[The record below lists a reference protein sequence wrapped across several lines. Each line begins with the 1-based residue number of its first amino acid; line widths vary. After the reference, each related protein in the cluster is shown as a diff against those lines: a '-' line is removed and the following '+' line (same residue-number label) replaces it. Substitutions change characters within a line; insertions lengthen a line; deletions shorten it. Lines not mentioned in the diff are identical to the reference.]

1 MSTPEHRTAVLSTAE
16 LEELWHQAWLILR
29 ERCQATLRRLT
40 RGWGGA
46 YDVEDLYQDAFLAF
60 RSLAESWASRDPR
73 EPEGEL
79 WSAWRRLLWHGG
91 ARILRRPPQRLG
103 VTRAQSEPDLDALLD
118 DIGNCHDDALARA
131 LLEHLVDRE
140 DPERVLV
147 RAERHKEDAA
157 TVAWLLAGLRPDQ
170 RLLLTWIYL
179 DGRTPREVAPLL
191 DVTPAVIS
199 SRVYQALRIL
209 RGRAAQRQHGA
220 APDAR

>member
-1 MSTPEHRTAVLSTAE
+1 MSTLENRTAVLSSAE
-16 LEELWHQAWLILR
+16 LEELWHQAWLIVR
-29 ERCQATLRRLT
+29 QRCQGTLTRLT

-46 YDVEDLYQDAFLAF
+46 YDAQDFYQDAFLAF

-103 VTRAQSEPDLDALLD
+103 RVQAQSEPDLDALMD
-118 DIGNCHDDALARA
+118 DIGDCRDDALARA
-131 LLEHLVDRE
+131 LLEHLVDRD
-140 DPERVLV
+140 DPERLLV
-147 RAERHKEDAA
+147 QAERHEEHAA

-179 DGRTPREVAPLL
+179 DGRRPREVAPLL
-191 DVTPAVIS
+191 DTTPAVIS

-209 RGRAAQRQHGA
+209 RRRAARRQHCA
-220 APDAR
+220 APDAS